1 MNATL
6 TATGVIA
13 TILSVVFAIAAYFVQ
28 RKKNNSGRS
37 DKPVPGAANPG
48 EDAHVVTT
56 RRGVSR
62 EMKRHEA
69 SSEGVAPPPPA
80 AQPQTENQSGGQK
93 QIFRKYT
100 AKGIAESEAVI
111 EDEDEVLWE

>member
-37 DKPVPGAANPG
+37 GNAVSLGNP
-48 EDAHVVTT
+48 EEEAHVVTT
-56 RRGVSR
+56 RHGVSK
-62 EMKRHEA
+62 EMKRHGSTA
-69 SSEGVAPPPPA
+69 EGVVPPPPA
-80 AQPQTENQSGGQK
+80 PPPKTEVPGSGQK
-93 QIFRKYT
+93 QVFRKYS
-100 AKGIAESEAVI
+100 AKGVAESEAVI